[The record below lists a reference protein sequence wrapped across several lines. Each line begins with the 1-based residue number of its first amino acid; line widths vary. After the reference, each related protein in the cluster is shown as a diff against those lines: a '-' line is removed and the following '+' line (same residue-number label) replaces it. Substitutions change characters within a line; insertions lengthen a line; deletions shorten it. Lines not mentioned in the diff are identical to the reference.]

1 MTMDD
6 LARYFSE
13 LAARLND
20 ALNKD
25 IPDIVGIEAV
35 NHYQEGFQNE
45 GFTDKALDRWVEVK
59 RRQGKGKGADAG
71 RKILTGRTGALHDS
85 IEYKVEPGK
94 VIVSANPAN
103 AGAGVNYAAV
113 HNFGVNNAGRRR
125 NTTIPKRQ
133 FIGESQALNKKIQ
146 NAIEEH
152 LKKVIGNQ

>member
-6 LARYFSE
+6 LADYFGD
-13 LAARLND
+13 LATRLTE

-35 NHYQEGFQNE
+35 NHYQEGFRNE
-45 GFTDKALDRWVEVK
+45 GFTDKSIDRWVEVK
-59 RRQGKGKGADAG
+59 RRQGKGKGADAT

-103 AGAGVNYAAV
+103 VGAGVNYAAV
-113 HNFGVNNAGRRR
+113 HNFGANDAGRKR

-133 FIGESQALNKKIQ
+133 FIGESQQLNKKIVDR
-146 NAIEEH
+146 IEEH
-152 LKKVIGNQ
+152 LKKIINQ